1 MPIPMTS
8 STPAGPFQL
17 LPPMQWKVAAI
28 KLIGK
33 SSAEDDPTTPS
44 NFRPI
49 ALTPC
54 IGKLFTTILCNQWLS
69 YLINNRYLDSSIQ
82 KAFMPTTPG
91 CVEHQLK
98 LAAILA
104 EAKKKHKSLAVCWLD
119 LANAYGSVHH
129 SLIQFA
135 LKHYH
140 APLQFCQVL
149 EALYSGLLAQVNN
162 HNRQGNSSHP
172 PSDWCVPR

>member
-1 MPIPMTS
+1 
-8 STPAGPFQL
+8 
-17 LPPMQWKVAAI
+17 
-28 KLIGK
+28 
-33 SSAEDDPTTPS
+33 
-44 NFRPI
+44 
-49 ALTPC
+49 
-54 IGKLFTTILCNQWLS
+54 
-69 YLINNRYLDSSIQ
+69 
-82 KAFMPTTPG
+82 MPTTPG

-162 HNRQGNSSHP
+162 HNRLGNSSHP